1 MIDVE
6 ENDVNQHL
14 SEEGILR
21 QVYEALK
28 VKGYDPICQV
38 VGYIISGD
46 PTYITAYQDARI
58 MITKAEREDL
68 LEEIIENYINECMK
82 QS

>member
-14 SEEGILR
+14 SEEEILR

-38 VGYIISGD
+38 VGYTISGD

-68 LEEIIENYINECMK
+68 LEEIIENYINEYMK

>member
-14 SEEGILR
+14 SEEEILR
-21 QVYEALK
+21 QVYETLK

-68 LEEIIENYINECMK
+68 LEEIIENYINEYMK